1 MRRRVDLVV
10 AGVGGQGV
18 LALSRVIGVAALME
32 GYDVK
37 IAEVH
42 GMAQRGGSLVTHVRI
57 GGAVLS
63 PLIPR
68 FSADVL
74 VSLEALE
81 AARHLALLRPGGL
94 LATDDYVLPPTGLSS
109 RAPDVLSAIRGL
121 GRYRVEV
128 VRAREVALR
137 LGEVRAANM
146 VMLGF
151 LVSCSAIPISKSSAI
166 EALRSELPARY
177 LEVNLRAFNAGYEL
191 GRRKG
196 FIKPQGTS

>member
-1 MRRRVDLVV
+1 VRRGVDLVV

-63 PLIPR
+63 PLVPR

-81 AARHLALLRPGGL
+81 AARHLVLLKPGGL
-94 LATDDYVLPPTGLSS
+94 LVTDDYVLPPAGLGG
-109 RAPDVLSAIRGL
+109 RAPDVLSAIRDL

-151 LVSCSAIPISKSSAI
+151 LVSCSAIPISKSSAV
-166 EALRSELPARY
+166 EAMRSELPTRY
-177 LEVNLRAFNAGYEL
+177 LEVNLRAFDAGYEL

-196 FIKPQGTS
+196 FIEPQGTS